1 MKKGK
6 YYSLILALSAF
17 LLSLTVGCSKTDSK
31 SAPVVTPNSQTTEQN
46 QTTEQAPNPQQNSNT
61 QQTPSVQTP
70 DKEVTTNIPQ
80 NPNTQVTPNNQQPNS
95 KTIVPDTSTQI
106 DYIELVR
113 GGTLYDYPW
122 ITVGEAFDSFF
133 GQSNWYEFYDDY
145 NNHII
150 EIEGYGYE
158 YDQYV
163 LINVQFILYP
173 NGEFESWALWVDG
186 ELRSDADLQSF
197 IEAVFN
203 P

>member
-1 MKKGK
+1 MKKSK

-17 LLSLTVGCSKTDSK
+17 FFSFLVGCSK
-31 SAPVVTPNSQTTEQN
+31 SAPVVTPDSQTKEQN
-46 QTTEQAPNPQQNSNT
+46 QATEQTPNT

-70 DKEVTTNIPQ
+70 DREVTTDIPQ
-80 NPNTQVTPNNQQPNS
+80 TPNTQVVPNNQQPNS
-95 KTIVPDTSTQI
+95 KTIVPNTSTQI
-106 DYIELVR
+106 DYIELIR
-113 GGTLYDYPW
+113 DGYLYDYPW
-122 ITVGEAFDSFF
+122 ITVGDAFDSFF
-133 GQSNWYEFYDDY
+133 GPSNWYEFYDDY

-186 ELRSDADLQSF
+186 KLRSDADLQSF
-197 IEAVFN
+197 IDAVFN